1 MPFEYICLGTIGSY
15 YCCHCYI
22 FIKTLI
28 NENIEYVNRQ
38 TANTT
43 SEAEQLIQHNQT
55 NIMVHENNFISLP
68 EIDMQTNKIE
78 LSFTQDS
85 NRSRY
90 RPTQSFISMNEPNM
104 LDVLYE

>member
-1 MPFEYICLGTIGSY
+1 MPFEYICLGTVGSY

-28 NENIEYVNRQ
+28 NENMEYVNRQ
-38 TANTT
+38 TENTA
-43 SEAEQLIQHNQT
+43 SEAEQLIQHTPNT
-55 NIMVHENNFISLP
+55 HENNFISLP
-68 EIDMQTNKIE
+68 EIDMQTNTIE

-85 NRSRY
+85 RRSRY
-90 RPTQSFISMNEPNM
+90 RPTQSFISMNESNM

>member
-1 MPFEYICLGTIGSY
+1 MPFEYICLGTVGSY

-28 NENIEYVNRQ
+28 DENIEYVNRQ

-43 SEAEQLIQHNQT
+43 SEAEQLIQHTPINT
-55 NIMVHENNFISLP
+55 HENNFISLP
-68 EIDMQTNKIE
+68 EIDMQTSKIE

-85 NRSRY
+85 RRSRY
-90 RPTQSFISMNEPNM
+90 RPTQSFISMNESNM

>member
-1 MPFEYICLGTIGSY
+1 MPFEYICLGTVGSY

-28 NENIEYVNRQ
+28 NENMEYVNRQ
-38 TANTT
+38 TENTA
-43 SEAEQLIQHNQT
+43 SEAEQLIQHTPNT
-55 NIMVHENNFISLP
+55 HENNFISLP
-68 EIDMQTNKIE
+68 EIDMQTNTIE

-85 NRSRY
+85 KRSRY
-90 RPTQSFISMNEPNM
+90 RPTQSFISMNESNM